1 VIECGAGK
9 QDGMNTVWRPNEMT
23 RVRVGVALALL
34 LLVCATARA
43 QEQDFSKVQIKATK
57 VAGNIYMLEGAG
69 GNIAASVGE
78 DGIVIVDDQY
88 APLAEK
94 IQAALKNLGITDK
107 PVRFVINTHYHGD
120 HTGGNEPFAN
130 TGSTVIAQDNVRKR
144 LETGGTAGNGGSLK
158 MEVKPAPKAAL
169 PIITFEHDV
178 TVHLNGEDIRA
189 LHFPAGHTD
198 GDAIIFFPKANVVHM
213 GDDFVRYGFPFID
226 VASGGSVQ
234 GMIAAMEKVSAQ
246 LPGDVKVIPGHGGLS
261 NLDDVRAYTKMLRE
275 TSAAVQK
282 GIDEHKTLEQ
292 MKQEKILEPWKKWS
306 GEFIDADKFI
316 ETLYN
321 SLTGKAGEF
330 VKHN

>member
-1 VIECGAGK
+1 MKKSRSGRGFRLFAGALAGCLL
-9 QDGMNTVWRPNEMT
+9 MS
-23 RVRVGVALALL
+23 GVAQGQGN
-34 LLVCATARA
+34 R
-43 QEQDFSKVQIKATK
+43 DFSKVQIKVTK
-57 VAGNIYMLEGAG
+57 VSGNIYMLEGEG

-120 HTGGNEPFAN
+120 HTGGNAPFAN
-130 TGSTVIAQDNVRKR
+130 AGSTVIAQDNVRKR
-144 LETGGTAGNGGSLK
+144 LESGGIGGNGGSVK
-158 MEVKPAPKAAL
+158 MDIPPAPKAAL
-169 PIITFEHDV
+169 PVITFEHDV

-189 LHFPAGHTD
+189 LHFHAGHTD
-198 GDAIIFFPKANVVHM
+198 GDAVIFFPKNNVVHM

-234 GMIAAMEKVSAQ
+234 GMIAAMEKASAQ
-246 LPGDVKVIPGHGGLS
+246 LPPDVKVIPGHGAIS
-261 NLDDVRAYTKMLRE
+261 NLDDVREFVKMLKE

-282 GIDEHKTLEQ
+282 AIDEHKTLEQ

-306 GEFIDADKFI
+306 GDFIDSDKFI

-321 SLTGKAGEF
+321 SLTGTKGEF
-330 VKHN
+330 LTHN